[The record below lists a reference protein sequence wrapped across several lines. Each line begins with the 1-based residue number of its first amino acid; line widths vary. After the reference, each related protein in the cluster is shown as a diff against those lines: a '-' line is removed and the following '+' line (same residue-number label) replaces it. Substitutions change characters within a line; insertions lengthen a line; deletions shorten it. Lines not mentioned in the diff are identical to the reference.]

1 MFFELFVNQNLS
13 YKEDDYKILDTDII
27 EKYNINNLEIR
38 FKNMIK
44 DIKNSQYKYLNIPYA
59 NIEYSY
65 EPKYEQHINHF
76 RDSTGKK
83 AIERIETEEELKEA
97 YSILKNIFD
106 NNLAY
111 YEKIIFIDLYLLK
124 RGRKTITEKLHIGTK
139 IFLKIR
145 ESIIIKFAL
154 GLQWEKQNVDNYI
167 IVWEV
172 LRMDIY
178 CVEVI
183 FKGLKGRYK
192 TNSNDSEEL
201 LEIYSSFFMY
211 QKVNQKLDLLIKKN
225 QKIIIDYIQVRLIN

>member
-59 NIEYSY
+59 NIGYSY
-65 EPKYEQHINHF
+65 EPKYEQHTNHF
-76 RDSTGKK
+76 SDPTGKK

-124 RGRKTITEKLHIGTK
+124 RGRETITEKLHIGTK
-139 IFLKIR
+139 TFLKIR
-145 ESIIIKFAL
+145 KSIVIKFSL
-154 GLQWEKQNVDNYI
+154 GLQWEK
-167 IVWEV
+167 
-172 LRMDIY
+172 
-178 CVEVI
+178 
-183 FKGLKGRYK
+183 
-192 TNSNDSEEL
+192 
-201 LEIYSSFFMY
+201 
-211 QKVNQKLDLLIKKN
+211 
-225 QKIIIDYIQVRLIN
+225 